1 MPSDFS
7 VALAGSVSSAFSTLS
22 VYPLDTIKTHLNK
35 GVDPEGKPLYS
46 VDDVLTRVVFRD
58 GYTLKGFLALYSG
71 VRAKMLM
78 SMLQK
83 FLYFYIYNFLKTKLT
98 GRNKSSSL
106 SISMNLVV
114 GYMAAL
120 LAVGV
125 LTPLEVAQTQQQLN
139 PKNKRSI
146 TQILSLLYQTEGVVN
161 GFYKGFGT
169 NIILCVNPSIEY
181 TVFDQTKRSILGK
194 SGGRTNLTDA
204 QAFWLGAFAKAVAT
218 VVTFPHVRAKVLQ
231 QSGLAKW
238 NGMDSSGVIARLL
251 VTEGFS
257 ALFAGMKTQ
266 LVKNVIASAI
276 MLSLKER
283 IERTVI
289 KHSAPI
295 KSS

>member
-1 MPSDFS
+1 MPPSDFS
-7 VALAGSVSSAFSTLS
+7 VALAGSVSSAFSTVS

-35 GVDPEGKPLYS
+35 GLDPEGKPIHS
-46 VDDVLTRVVFRD
+46 VDDVLQRVVFRD
-58 GYTLKGFLALYSG
+58 GYSVRNLFSLYAG

-83 FLYFYIYNFLKTKLT
+83 FLYFYIYNFLKTRVARGK
-98 GRNKSSSL
+98 SL
-106 SISMNLVV
+106 SIISNLVV
-114 GYMAAL
+114 GYISAL

-139 PKNKRSI
+139 PQNKRSI
-146 TQILSLLYQTEGVVN
+146 TQILSQLYHTEGLA

-169 NIILCVNPSIEY
+169 NVILCVNPSIEY
-181 TVFDQTKRSILGK
+181 TVFDQMKKSMLTKK
-194 SGGRTNLTDA
+194 MKTNLSDTE
-204 QAFWLGAFAKAVAT
+204 AFWLGAFAKAVAT
-218 VVTFPHVRAKVLQ
+218 VLTFPHVRAKVLQ
-231 QSGLAKW
+231 QSGVAKW
-238 NGMDSSGVIARLL
+238 KYMDSSSILAKLL
-251 VTEGFS
+251 VTEGFTS
-257 ALFAGMKTQ
+257 LFAGMKTQ

-289 KHSAPI
+289 ERTSI

>member
-1 MPSDFS
+1 MPPSDFS
-7 VALAGSVSSAFSTLS
+7 VALAGSVSSAFSTVS

-35 GVDPEGKPLYS
+35 GLDPEGKPIHS
-46 VDDVLTRVVFRD
+46 VDDVLQRVVFRD
-58 GYTLKGFLALYSG
+58 GYSVRNLFSLYAG

-83 FLYFYIYNFLKTKLT
+83 FLYFYIYNFLKTRVARGK
-98 GRNKSSSL
+98 SL
-106 SISMNLVV
+106 SIISNLVV
-114 GYMAAL
+114 GYISAL

-139 PKNKRSI
+139 PQNKRSI
-146 TQILSLLYQTEGVVN
+146 TQILSQLYHTEGLA

-169 NIILCVNPSIEY
+169 NVILCVNPSIEY
-181 TVFDQTKRSILGK
+181 TVFDQMKKSMLTKK
-194 SGGRTNLTDA
+194 MKTNLSDTE
-204 QAFWLGAFAKAVAT
+204 AFWLGAFAKAVAT
-218 VVTFPHVRAKVLQ
+218 VLTFPHVRAKVLQ

-238 NGMDSSGVIARLL
+238 KHMDSSSILAKLL
-251 VTEGFS
+251 VTEGFTS
-257 ALFAGMKTQ
+257 LFAGMKTQ

-289 KHSAPI
+289 ERTSI